1 MELRIRVDSRY
12 RKHVEEAWLERLTED
27 TLLAAEG
34 PCAGVEIGLS
44 ITDDDTVRNLNRDY
58 RGVDES
64 TDVLSFALTE
74 GDYGNDDPVFVMP
87 PDGLHHLGEVV
98 ISYPRAV
105 QQAVEHRRHSED
117 ELAWL
122 VVHGVLHLL
131 GYDHD
136 EPKRERQMRAMEK
149 KVLSQVRLRREE
161 SGVA

>member
-1 MELRIRVDSRY
+1 MELRIRIDNGY
-12 RKHVEEAWLERLTED
+12 RKHVEEVWLERLAKA

-34 PCAGVEIGLS
+34 RCGGVEMGLS

-74 GDYGNDDPVFVMP
+74 GKNGNREPVFVMP
-87 PDGLHHLGEVV
+87 PDGVRHLGEVV
-98 ISYPRAV
+98 ISYPRAL
-105 QQAVEHRRHSED
+105 QQAAEHGRHSED

-131 GYDHD
+131 GHDHD
-136 EPKRERQMRAMEK
+136 EPTRERRMRAIEK
-149 KVLSQVRLRREE
+149 RVLSQVRSWSEE
-161 SGVA
+161 PGVA